1 MICFL
6 VSPLQACGGDS
17 AAIKKA
23 LENTWVHNL
32 AGDHAIKYAVRRF
45 RGCNCRNGA
54 LTTTTCFT
62 KDDLHAALS
71 VHLPATPDDFPEFLA
86 DLEDAKEERLSV
98 GAADETSSGL
108 VKREGVRFDCN
119 YVCMFGMHV
128 IIRHV
133 NIHWNL

>member
-1 MICFL
+1 MFP
-6 VSPLQACGGDS
+6 PLQACGGDS

-23 LENTWVHNL
+23 LEMTWVHNL

-71 VHLPATPDDFPEFLA
+71 VHLPATPDDFPEFLV
-86 DLEDAKEERLSV
+86 DLEEAKEERLSV
-98 GAADETSSGL
+98 AAADEKSSGL
-108 VKREGVRFDCN
+108 AKKEGVLF
-119 YVCMFGMHV
+119 
-128 IIRHV
+128 
-133 NIHWNL
+133 